1 MRVLISTDGS
11 GTSRGPGG
19 WAAVLRYGDHVKEIS
34 GAVDEATNNTME
46 ITAAIMGLAALHRRC
61 DVELISDSE
70 YLLNGITTWVQVWR
84 RSGWVNRDRQPVKN
98 RELWEALDKY
108 ASRHNIIWT
117 WVKGHSGHVDNERA
131 DYLAGEQRK
140 LRKQELQVSKTEYLE
155 GAIGA

>member
-19 WAAVLRYGDHVKEIS
+19 WAAVLRFGSHVKEIC

-46 ITAAIMGLAALHRRC
+46 ITAAIMGLAALKRRC

-70 YLLNGITTWVQVWR
+70 YLLNGITTWVPGWKAN
-84 RSGWVNRDRQPVKN
+84 GWVNRNGDPVKN
-98 RELWEALDKY
+98 RELWETLDRY
-108 ASRHNIIWT
+108 ASRHNVIWT

-131 DYLAGEQRK
+131 DQLAGDQRK
-140 LRKQELQVSKTEYLE
+140 LRKQEWDSKAEYLE
-155 GAIGA
+155 AAVGA